1 MLIFTFCEPGPV
13 QVLRIQF
20 RPCFPESF
28 IHGLFSVNSIFD
40 LLILSEMLVP
50 SSLAEAKTDRTI
62 LSIED
67 YKTPF
72 LEPRRFLFLFLVRG
86 GAGDGGAGV
95 ISPIYKKETAKSSTF
110 PRMQKQF
117 LVPSIPLKR
126 AGTFPSLRHPW

>member
-1 MLIFTFCEPGPV
+1 
-13 QVLRIQF
+13 
-20 RPCFPESF
+20 
-28 IHGLFSVNSIFD
+28 
-40 LLILSEMLVP
+40 MLVP

-62 LSIED
+62 LPIED

-86 GAGDGGAGV
+86 GAGDGGGGV

-117 LVPSIPLKR
+117 LVPLILPFSALDPKGLTASIS
-126 AGTFPSLRHPW
+126 GPSGKASSNADAVGE